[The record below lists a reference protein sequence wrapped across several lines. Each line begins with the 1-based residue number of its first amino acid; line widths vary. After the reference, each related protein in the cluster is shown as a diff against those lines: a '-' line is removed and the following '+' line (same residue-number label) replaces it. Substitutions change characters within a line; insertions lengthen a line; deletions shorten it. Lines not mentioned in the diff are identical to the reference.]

1 MNENENPYAP
11 PAGDG
16 IDDHAP
22 GNAGEARAEVYVVS
36 LTKFYLLASTTFGL
50 YKLYWFYA
58 QFRDRRRDGVKFYAA
73 LAAFFSVFT
82 AHSLFRSVDLEAQA
96 AGLPASPRATNQT
109 VPYIV
114 LAILVGVVRT
124 WGKQSLALSAAGL
137 GVSVLS
143 AIPLAR
149 VQGIVNRTARDPQGH
164 QNSKFSALNIVTIAL
179 GVALSLAGLVGIA
192 LESYGLVPKS
202 H

>member
-1 MNENENPYAP
+1 M
-11 PAGDG
+11 
-16 IDDHAP
+16 
-22 GNAGEARAEVYVVS
+22 
-36 LTKFYLLASTTFGL
+36 
-50 YKLYWFYA
+50 
-58 QFRDRRRDGVKFYAA
+58 
-73 LAAFFSVFT
+73 
-82 AHSLFRSVDLEAQA
+82 
-96 AGLPASPRATNQT
+96 
-109 VPYIV
+109 
-114 LAILVGVVRT
+114 
-124 WGKQSLALSAAGL
+124 ALSAAGL

-143 AIPLAR
+143 AMPLAR